1 MVIFVLLYKIVMEE
15 QYGIKIHIHANVLP
29 WQCGTED
36 IVWQI
41 HVWEEFGML
50 QKDNVS
56 VLRDYNLLIH
66 HVEFQF
72 NRHVLNPEYLIQ
84 MLQSVYVLRAFLIIQ
99 LIVFLYLHVKEVKL
113 LTQIQTNVNA
123 NMDLFSFRIYV
134 EILHVLKIK
143 DGMDL
148 AVFKLLVLLIHIT
161 MELNVFVQIQKTIVN
176 HGNIMMELNAFIN
189 QDNVLKVL
197 HGMELFV
204 FPITV
209 VLQDFI
215 L

>member
-1 MVIFVLLYKIVMEE
+1 
-15 QYGIKIHIHANVLP
+15 
-29 WQCGTED
+29 
-36 IVWQI
+36 
-41 HVWEEFGML
+41 ML

>member
-1 MVIFVLLYKIVMEE
+1 M
-15 QYGIKIHIHANVLP
+15 
-29 WQCGTED
+29 
-36 IVWQI
+36 WQI

-113 LTQIQTNVNA
+113 LTQIQINVNA

-134 EILHVLKIK
+134 EILRVLKIK

-161 MELNVFVQIQKTIVN
+161 MELNVFVLIQEIIVN
-176 HGNIMMELNAFIN
+176 LGKSGMEYNVNINLV
-189 QDNVLKVL
+189 NVLKEL
-197 HGMELFV
+197 IGMEHIV
-204 FPITV
+204 FLKINV
-209 VLQDFI
+209 Q
-215 L
+215 